1 MPINLINNI
10 DPRLKKGII
19 YLTIAIFLIL
29 LLPYFLTRPN
39 FLGFDFSE
47 TGPIGDTIGGIIGP
61 FIAIIAAVL
70 TFLAFWVQYQANE
83 QLRKDIRI
91 DRLENR
97 ILEMINLHK
106 QNLNELSIT
115 NYSGKTKSGRS
126 IFPYMFY
133 EFKRIYLTLYKNEKS
148 ENDNFTVRKKQLDI
162 SYTIFFIG
170 ICNEMKEHLIGKLKK
185 NLDDEEITAVIELLE
200 QIQSGDFTHAM
211 DLPGYDF
218 YKEKFEYQ
226 QINGYANS
234 LGNYYRHLFQMVKY
248 IDEYPAD
255 ILSNT
260 EKYNY
265 VKTIRAQLSDY
276 EQLLLFYSALSS
288 YGEAW
293 LKNGYLIK
301 YKLIKN
307 MPFPLADFGITP
319 KEIFNKELAE
329 AETKGEEFFEWN
341 K

>member
-1 MPINLINNI
+1 
-10 DPRLKKGII
+10 
-19 YLTIAIFLIL
+19 
-29 LLPYFLTRPN
+29 
-39 FLGFDFSE
+39 
-47 TGPIGDTIGGIIGP
+47 
-61 FIAIIAAVL
+61 
-70 TFLAFWVQYQANE
+70 
-83 QLRKDIRI
+83 
-91 DRLENR
+91 
-97 ILEMINLHK
+97 
-106 QNLNELSIT
+106 
-115 NYSGKTKSGRS
+115 
-126 IFPYMFY
+126 
-133 EFKRIYLTLYKNEKS
+133 
-148 ENDNFTVRKKQLDI
+148 
-162 SYTIFFIG
+162 
-170 ICNEMKEHLIGKLKK
+170 
-185 NLDDEEITAVIELLE
+185 
-200 QIQSGDFTHAM
+200 
-211 DLPGYDF
+211 
-218 YKEKFEYQ
+218 
-226 QINGYANS
+226 
-234 LGNYYRHLFQMVKY
+234 MVKY